1 MRLVNLSIQ
10 HFKSIAGVKL
20 PRFHSIDVFIGK
32 NNSGKTNILEAIT
45 LFLHA
50 ECYPE
55 NIFDVQAAEIHA
67 QFQLD
72 APNCLELKLT
82 CDSATLHCMLSAGQ
96 TKSFFTQTDPAA
108 VKVTIPETHARAFLQ
123 QHIVHINTSRL
134 LVEYQRSVDT
144 QIRAGDI
151 SIFFAQS
158 AYQELSEKY
167 PQAYQDFL
175 TSLHHMFPELSF
187 RTDVQLFTQVKELKA
202 LADMQPGYHIRENS
216 RLRRLANLGS
226 GYLQLAVILLFLHH
240 PRYHIIILDE
250 PENHLHIGLQK
261 KLLAR
266 FQAAHGKQIFIST
279 HSPLFVTP
287 ELFHSLHRVV
297 KDPHYATTIYP
308 EIFQAASEVS
318 LPPASHTASQY
329 THLSSPTQVSTR
341 YFPYSVDIIRLAQE
355 LNLESNEMLFADHVI
370 LVEGEADEILF
381 KGLVDRF
388 YRGDREVLVLAVH
401 SNTNFKIYRDVLR
414 YFGIPYCI
422 VTDLDSL
429 HGYIDVVVEALGR
442 RKNMPRSQ
450 YMQELKKN
458 HIYVLPNGSLEDHYP
473 KKYQH
478 YKDSKPFN
486 ALRAAR
492 NITPQEL
499 ASPQMA
505 PLSEILQT
513 L

>member
-10 HFKSIAGVKL
+10 RFKSITQL
-20 PRFHSIDVFIGK
+20 QLSRFHTIDVFIGK

-45 LFLHA
+45 LFLRN
-50 ECYPE
+50 ERYPE
-55 NIFDVQAAEIHA
+55 DIFDVQDAHVLT
-67 QFQLD
+67 QFQLNTTD
-72 APNCLELKLT
+72 CHELGLSCNST
-82 CDSATLHCMLSAGQ
+82 TLYCMLFPGQ
-96 TKSFFTQTDPAA
+96 QKSFFTQTDPAA
-108 VKVTIPETHARAFLQ
+108 SKITLPEDKARFFLQ

-144 QIRAGDI
+144 QIRVGDI

-158 AYQELSEKY
+158 AYQELAKAY

-175 TSLHHMFPELSF
+175 ASLHHMFPDLHF
-187 RTDVQLFTQVKELKA
+187 QPDINLFTQVKEFKH
-202 LADMQPGYHIRENS
+202 LADMQTGYHIQENS
-216 RLRRLANLGS
+216 QLRTIANLGS
-226 GYLQLAVILLFLHH
+226 GYLQLAVTLLFLHH
-240 PRYHIIILDE
+240 PRYQLVILDE

-266 FQAAHGKQIFIST
+266 FQATRGKQILIST

-297 KDPHYATTIYP
+297 KDPKYTTMTYP
-308 EIFQAASEVS
+308 EIVMRPPEHSEKN
-318 LPPASHTASQY
+318 LPQSSNIPHISQTSQQYVAHT
-329 THLSSPTQVSTR
+329 
-341 YFPYSVDIIRLAQE
+341 VDITRLAQE
-355 LNLESNEMLFADHVI
+355 LNLESNEMLFTDHVI
-370 LVEGEADEILF
+370 LVEGEADEILL
-381 KGLVDRF
+381 KGLIDRF

-414 YFGIPYCI
+414 YFGIPYFI
-422 VTDLDSL
+422 MTDLDSL
-429 HGYIDVVVEALGR
+429 HGYIDVIMEALGR

-450 YMQELKKN
+450 YIQELKKQ
-458 HIYVLPNGSLEDHYP
+458 HIYVLPGGSLEDHYP
-473 KKYQH
+473 KKYQR

-499 ASPQMA
+499 ASPLMT
-505 PLSEILQT
+505 PLAEIIHNL
-513 L
+513 